1 VIFSLFCFLVLAA
14 FLVCLGLF
22 ALAVTKVVAP
32 DGKGHARGFVGGCAA
47 MVALFL
53 LCFLGIVGLAAT
65 IFAMGVG
72 NIPGWNPIERI
83 EILDDHGHHDDKRWS
98 PSTRDRD
105 EGPQLP
111 RRSIFARFTVRG
123 DAGGELSD
131 LLGRVFELDLERMD
145 DSLRVERR
153 TEPDGSE
160 VAVYEFRLPV
170 REDELER
177 FEENLRRELDG
188 LRVRLPAGVVIE
200 FDGAETR

>member
-1 VIFSLFCFLVLAA
+1 MIFSLFCFLVLAA

-83 EILDDHGHHDDKRWS
+83 EILDDHEHHDDERWTS
-98 PSTRDRD
+98 STRATD
-105 EGPQLP
+105 ESPRLP

-131 LLGRVFELDLERMD
+131 LLGRVVQLDLERMD
-145 DSLRVERR
+145 DSLSVERR

-160 VAVYEFRLPV
+160 VAIYEFRLPV

-188 LRVRLPAGVVIE
+188 LRLKLPAGVVIE
-200 FDGAETR
+200 FDGSETR

>member
-1 VIFSLFCFLVLAA
+1 MIFSLFCFLVLAA

-53 LCFLGIVGLAAT
+53 LCFLGLVGLATT
-65 IFAMGVG
+65 ILAMGVG
-72 NIPGWNPIERI
+72 NVRNWNPIERI
-83 EILDDHGHHDDKRWS
+83 EIFDDHEHHDDERWTR
-98 PSTRDRD
+98 PSRGAEEDARPT
-105 EGPQLP
+105 
-111 RRSIFARFTVRG
+111 RRSVFARFTVRG

-131 LLGRVFELDLERMD
+131 LLGHLVELDLERMD
-145 DSLRVERR
+145 DSLHVERR

-160 VAVYEFRLPV
+160 VAIYEFRLPV

-188 LRVRLPAGVVIE
+188 LNLRLPAGVRIE
-200 FDGAETR
+200 FEGTDD